1 MCLIVYPKQDMT
13 WWLYKVKIAKK
24 SFDVLS
30 KGEGQAM
37 SWWLKNLDTM
47 NKGVLAFSCG
57 TNQVWW
63 LCCMEDKIIEKQ
75 LLLISKVLIK
85 WFSKLK
91 VIAQGNFAQ
100 DNDGDES
107 PYIDQIERA
116 TLFEEWQC
124 QVNLIMNLY
133 FLSIGIWYYQ

>member
-1 MCLIVYPKQDMT
+1 MCLVVYPKQDMT
-13 WWLYKVKIAKK
+13 WWLDKVKIAKK

-30 KGEGQAM
+30 KGKGQAM
-37 SWWLKNLDTM
+37 SWWPKNLATM

-100 DNDGDES
+100 D
-107 PYIDQIERA
+107 IDQIERA
-116 TLFEEWQC
+116 TLFEEWKC
-124 QVNLIMNLY
+124 QVNLIMNFY
-133 FLSIGIWYYQ
+133 FLSIGIWYYQYGCNNMY

>member
-13 WWLYKVKIAKK
+13 WWLDKVKITKK
-24 SFDVLS
+24 NFDIQS

-37 SWWLKNLDTM
+37 PWWSKNLATM
-47 NKGVLAFSCG
+47 NKGVLAFSYG

-85 WFSKLK
+85 WFGKLK
-91 VIAQGNFAQ
+91 VIAQGNFSQ

-107 PYIDQIERA
+107 P
-116 TLFEEWQC
+116 
-124 QVNLIMNLY
+124 
-133 FLSIGIWYYQ
+133 